1 MTETITQKAEQSMQ
15 SSVATDTGVQRWL
28 TPGMGLFLVVMLAF
42 LGLLTYGVIR
52 KGISQPKSGPAPDFT
67 LTLFDGGQLSL
78 AELRGHPVVLNF
90 WASWCDPC
98 KDEAPL
104 LETAWRRYREQ
115 GLMMVGV
122 DYLDQEPAARAYL
135 QEFQITYPNG
145 PDLGSRIARRY
156 FIRGVPETFFIDPNG
171 EIKSF
176 KEGPF
181 TTMEELEA
189 RIREIM
195 P

>member
-1 MTETITQKAEQSMQ
+1 
-15 SSVATDTGVQRWL
+15 
-28 TPGMGLFLVVMLAF
+28 MGLLWVVVLIF
-42 LGLLTYGVIR
+42 LGVLTYGVIR
-52 KGISQPKSGPAPDFT
+52 KGVSQPKSGPAPDFM

-78 AELRGHPVVLNF
+78 AELRGRPVVLNF

-104 LETAWRRYREQ
+104 LEAAWRRYKEQ

-156 FIRGVPETFFIDPNG
+156 FIRGVPETFFIDPDG
-171 EIKSF
+171 QIKSF

-195 P
+195 AVPQ

>member
-1 MTETITQKAEQSMQ
+1 MA
-15 SSVATDTGVQRWL
+15 
-28 TPGMGLFLVVMLAF
+28 LVLVTVLAF
-42 LGLLTYGVIR
+42 LAVLIYGQVR
-52 KGISQPKSGPAPDFT
+52 KGVSQPKSGPAPEFT
-67 LTLFDGGQLSL
+67 LTLFDGGQISL
-78 AELRGHPVVLNF
+78 AELRGRPVVLNF

-104 LETAWRRYREQ
+104 LEAAWRKYKDQ
-115 GLMMVGV
+115 GLMVIGV

-145 PDLGSRIARRY
+145 PDLGSKIARRY
-156 FIRGVPETFFIDPNG
+156 FIRGVPETFFIGPDG
-171 EIKSF
+171 QIKSF

-189 RIREIM
+189 SIREIM
-195 P
+195 IISQAVREN

>member
-1 MTETITQKAEQSMQ
+1 LTETIAEGTTQGTQRR
-15 SSVATDTGVQRWL
+15 SSL
-28 TPGMGLFLVVMLAF
+28 GMGLILVIILAF
-42 LGLLTYGVIR
+42 LALLTYGQIR

-67 LTLFDGGQLSL
+67 LTLFDGGEITLSD
-78 AELRGHPVVLNF
+78 LRGRPVILNF

-104 LETAWRRYREQ
+104 LEAAWRRYKDQ
-115 GLMMVGV
+115 GLMVIGV
-122 DYLDQEPAARAYL
+122 DYLDQEPQARAYL
-135 QEFQITYPNG
+135 EEFQITYPNG

-171 EIKSF
+171 EIRSF

-181 TTMEELEA
+181 VDMAELEA
-189 RIREIM
+189 RIQEIM

>member
-1 MTETITQKAEQSMQ
+1 MTETTVSESKRSASR
-15 SSVATDTGVQRWL
+15 GF
-28 TPGMGLFLVVMLAF
+28 TPGMALVLVTVLAF
-42 LGLLTYGVIR
+42 LAVLIYGQVR
-52 KGISQPKSGPAPDFT
+52 KGVSQPKSGPAPEFT
-67 LTLFDGGQLSL
+67 LTLFDGGQISL
-78 AELRGHPVVLNF
+78 AELRGRPVVLNF

-104 LETAWRRYREQ
+104 LEAAWRKYKDQ
-115 GLMMVGV
+115 GLMVIGV

-145 PDLGSRIARRY
+145 PDLGSKIARRY
-156 FIRGVPETFFIDPNG
+156 FIRGVPETFFIGPDG
-171 EIKSF
+171 QIKSF

-189 RIREIM
+189 SIREIM
-195 P
+195 SIFQPVREN

>member
-1 MTETITQKAEQSMQ
+1 
-15 SSVATDTGVQRWL
+15 
-28 TPGMGLFLVVMLAF
+28 MGLFLVVVLAF

-156 FIRGVPETFFIDPNG
+156 FIRGVPETFFIAPDG

>member
-1 MTETITQKAEQSMQ
+1 MTEIPASPSERSA
-15 SSVATDTGVQRWL
+15 SRGF
-28 TPGMGLFLVVMLAF
+28 TPGMALILVTILAF
-42 LGLLTYGVIR
+42 LAVLFYGQAR
-52 KGISQPKSGPAPDFT
+52 KGVSQPKSGPAPDFT
-67 LTLFDGGQLSL
+67 LTLFDGGQISL
-78 AELRGHPVVLNF
+78 TELRGRPVVLNF

-104 LETAWRRYREQ
+104 LEAAWRKYKDQ
-115 GLMMVGV
+115 GLMMIGV

-145 PDLGSRIARRY
+145 PDLGSKIARRY
-156 FIRGVPETFFIDPNG
+156 FIRGVPETFFIGPDG
-171 EIKSF
+171 QIKSF

-195 P
+195 SVPQRTRGN

>member
-1 MTETITQKAEQSMQ
+1 MTETTVSESKR
-15 SSVATDTGVQRWL
+15 SVSRGF
-28 TPGMGLFLVVMLAF
+28 TPGMALVLVTVLAF
-42 LGLLTYGVIR
+42 LAVLIYGQVR
-52 KGISQPKSGPAPDFT
+52 KGVSQPKSGPAPEFT
-67 LTLFDGGQLSL
+67 LTLFDGGQISL
-78 AELRGHPVVLNF
+78 AELRGRPVVLNF

-104 LETAWRRYREQ
+104 LEAAWRKYKDQ
-115 GLMMVGV
+115 GLMVIGV

-145 PDLGSRIARRY
+145 PDLGSKIARRY
-156 FIRGVPETFFIDPNG
+156 FIRGVPETFFIGPDG
-171 EIKSF
+171 QIKSF

-189 RIREIM
+189 SIREIM
-195 P
+195 IISQAVREN